1 MNTNTKVAL
10 GFTAVVILIVLAF
23 ITVAIIQAQN
33 RPQAIPDPTTG
44 LAPTVREDSHRL
56 TDPESSTVT
65 FVEFLDFECEAC
77 GAAFPYVEQ
86 LRAEYGDRVTFVM
99 RYFPLPSHFNST
111 NAAVAAPAAARQSQ
125 LEAMYQKLFESQ
137 SEWGEKQDSQAPLFR
152 TYAEELGL
160 DMGQY
165 DADIADPST
174 LERVKSDFD
183 DGVALGVASTPT
195 MYVNDVLVELT
206 SFEDIRTAVENA
218 LAE

>member
-56 TDPESSTVT
+56 TNPESSTVT

-86 LRAEYGDRVTFVM
+86 LRAEYGDRVTFVI

-111 NAAVAAPAAARQSQ
+111 NAAVAAEAAARQGQ

>member
-1 MNTNTKVAL
+1 MLLICVAIVAALVAGIAVAL
-10 GFTAVVILIVLAF
+10 LADRSPEP
-23 ITVAIIQAQN
+23 TPPATDASVAEAAAIAA
-33 RPQAIPDPTTG
+33 RP
-44 LAPTVREDSHRL
+44 DSHRL
-56 TDPESSTVT
+56 SDAADGRVT

-111 NAAVAAPAAARQSQ
+111 NAAVAAEAAARQSQ

>member
-23 ITVAIIQAQN
+23 ITVAVIQAQN

-111 NAAVAAPAAARQSQ
+111 NAAVAAEAAARQGQ

-137 SEWGEKQDSQAPLFR
+137 SQWGEKQDSQAPLFR

-174 LERVKSDFD
+174 LERVKSDFE

>member
-111 NAAVAAPAAARQSQ
+111 NAAVAAEAAARQGQ

>member
-111 NAAVAAPAAARQSQ
+111 NAAVAAEAAARQSQ

-160 DMGQY
+160 VMGQY

>member
-111 NAAVAAPAAARQSQ
+111 NAAVAAEAAARQSQ

>member
-111 NAAVAAPAAARQSQ
+111 NAAVAAEAAARQGQ

-160 DMGQY
+160 VMGQY

>member
-1 MNTNTKVAL
+1 M
-10 GFTAVVILIVLAF
+10 ILIVLAF

-111 NAAVAAPAAARQSQ
+111 NAAVAAEAAARQSQ

-160 DMGQY
+160 VMGQY

>member
-23 ITVAIIQAQN
+23 ITVAIMQAQT
-33 RPQAIPDPTTG
+33 RPQAIPDPDTG

-56 TDPESSTVT
+56 TSPESSTVT

-77 GAAFPYVEQ
+77 GAAFPYVEE

-99 RYFPLPSHFNST
+99 RYFPLPSHLNSK
-111 NAAVAAPAAARQSQ
+111 NAAVAAEAAARQGE
-125 LEAMYQKLFESQ
+125 LEVMYQKLFESQ
-137 SEWGEKQDSQAPLFR
+137 SQWGEKQDSQAPLFR

-160 DMGQY
+160 DMEQY
-165 DADIADPST
+165 DADVADPST

-183 DGVALGVASTPT
+183 DGRALGVSSTPT

-206 SFEDIRTAVENA
+206 SLDDIRAAIENA

>member
-111 NAAVAAPAAARQSQ
+111 NAAVAAEAAARQGQ

-174 LERVKSDFD
+174 LERVKSDFE
-183 DGVALGVASTPT
+183 DGRALGVTSTPT

>member
-56 TDPESSTVT
+56 TNPESSTVT

-111 NAAVAAPAAARQSQ
+111 NAAVAAEAAARQGQ

-160 DMGQY
+160 VMGQY

>member
-1 MNTNTKVAL
+1 M
-10 GFTAVVILIVLAF
+10 ILIVLAF

-56 TDPESSTVT
+56 TNPESSTVT

-111 NAAVAAPAAARQSQ
+111 NAAVAAEAAARQGQ

-160 DMGQY
+160 VMGQY

>member
-111 NAAVAAPAAARQSQ
+111 NAAVAAEAAARQSQ

-183 DGVALGVASTPT
+183 DGVAPGVASTPT